1 MAMRKLLLFALL
13 ILLSG
18 IALITYVRY
27 TGHEQGMRSRV
38 ERTTPGKKVKLAA
51 QKTGVVLEGGF
62 PEEGSRPVQG
72 ADHHENEQAD
82 TGKASPCFSK
92 EQEQKTGDYQSPGE
106 EDPSYTPGVKP
117 RAGDRFKE
125 HLSHLF
131 GLDRPPALQEGGS
144 TTDPAL
150 PANTQDTGFKQST
163 GILPSYVE
171 KTTSGEKTKSTSNH
185 RNRGTYAGSG
195 LSFVTKEQDKN
206 AGGYESSIEK
216 DPSHTYA
223 KNARVGYR
231 FNEQLALEIGLD
243 YIPGLPRYELSTDSP
258 ALSTLDEAGRD
269 VTTYMPAV
277 KFSPD
282 LGSKTARPY
291 IVGGFGLMR
300 AETTSEEH
308 GPALWFVDPNRESEL
323 ATSGKIGLG
332 LEVRKD
338 NTSIGIEGNLASGF
352 GDLADV
358 VYQTWSMG
366 LTLHW

>member
-1 MAMRKLLLFALL
+1 MAMRKLLLFAVLMLL
-13 ILLSG
+13 PT

-38 ERTTPGKKVKLAA
+38 ERTTPGEKVKLAA

-62 PEEGSRPVQG
+62 PEEGNRPVQG
-72 ADHHENEQAD
+72 ADYHENEQAD
-82 TGKASPCFSK
+82 TGKASPGFSK
-92 EQEQKTGDYQSPGE
+92 KRDKTD
-106 EDPSYTPGVKP
+106 T
-117 RAGDRFKE
+117 DRFKE

-163 GILPSYVE
+163 GILPSHVE

-216 DPSHTYA
+216 DPSHTSA

-231 FNEQLALEIGLD
+231 FNKQLALEIGLD
-243 YIPGLPRYELSTDSP
+243 YIPGLPGYELSTDSP

-332 LEVRKD
+332 FELRKD

>member
-13 ILLSG
+13 VLLSG

-27 TGHEQGMRSRV
+27 TGHEQGMPSRV
-38 ERTTPGKKVKLAA
+38 ERTTPGEKVKLAA
-51 QKTGVVLEGGF
+51 PGVVLEGNVRQ
-62 PEEGSRPVQG
+62 EGSRR
-72 ADHHENEQAD
+72 DHHEDEQAD
-82 TGKASPCFSK
+82 TGKASPGFRK
-92 EQEQKTGDYQSPGE
+92 ERGKTD
-106 EDPSYTPGVKP
+106 D
-117 RAGDRFKE
+117 DRFKE

-163 GILPSYVE
+163 GILPSHVE

-206 AGGYESSIEK
+206 AGGYESSVEK
-216 DPSHTYA
+216 DPSHTSA

-243 YIPGLPRYELSTDSP
+243 YIPGLPGYELSTDSP
-258 ALSTLDEAGRD
+258 GLSTMDEAGRD
-269 VTTYMPAV
+269 VTTYMPGV

-300 AETTSEEH
+300 AETTPEEH